1 MLPIRDCVTVVG
13 SGMLVPRPDG
23 GWETSMR
30 GVAADGAVER
40 AAACPGGALR
50 RVLGRFLANRRA
62 RPTAQAPGQAPR
74 RQGVR
79 LRGRPGERCGSAGSP
94 RGSARRGVE

>member
-1 MLPIRDCVTVVG
+1 
-13 SGMLVPRPDG
+13 MLVPRPDG

-50 RVLGRFLANRRA
+50 RVLGRFLPTGEPGRPRKRPAKLHADKAYDFGAARRA
-62 RPTAQAPGQAPR
+62 LRQRGITPR
-74 RQGVR
+74 IGAA
-79 LRGRPGERCGSAGSP
+79 GRR
-94 RGSARRGVE
+94 VE